1 MPPLI
6 LALDTAFSR
15 CTAAVFDAAG
25 AGELLAAE
33 EPEIGKGHAE
43 RLTGVIDDVLSKAGA
58 NYGDL
63 ARVVVTTG
71 PGSFTG
77 IRVGVAAAR
86 GLALALDIPAV
97 GISTLEALARG
108 LLARSMSGTNEPGVD
123 ASPVLAVIDAR
134 RGEIYAALFA
144 VGGDVLEGPA
154 ALQPEALDGFLGEAW
169 SAAPGMRLHLAGSG
183 APIAATALSGRPY
196 VIASD
201 TDRIDP
207 AILARL
213 GAAAT
218 AVEPPRPLYLRG
230 ADAKP
235 SSAPSL
241 RRKIAESIP

>member
-25 AGELLAAE
+25 AGVLLAAE

-43 RLTGVIDDVLSKAGA
+43 RLTGVIDDALCEAGA
-58 NYGDL
+58 TYGDL

-86 GLALALDIPAV
+86 GLALALEIPAV
-97 GISTLEALARG
+97 GVSTLEAIARSALAK
-108 LLARSMSGTNEPGVD
+108 SMSGADRPTD
-123 ASPVLAVIDAR
+123 DTAPVLAVIDAR

-144 VGGDVLEGPA
+144 ATGDVLEDPA
-154 ALQPEALDGFLGEAW
+154 ALQPDALDGFLGQAW
-169 SAAPGMRLHLAGSG
+169 SADPGMRLRLAGSG
-183 APIAATALSGRPY
+183 AEIAATALSGRRCA
-196 VIASD
+196 IASD

-213 GAAAT
+213 GAAAP
-218 AVEPPRPLYLRG
+218 AGEPPRPLYLRG